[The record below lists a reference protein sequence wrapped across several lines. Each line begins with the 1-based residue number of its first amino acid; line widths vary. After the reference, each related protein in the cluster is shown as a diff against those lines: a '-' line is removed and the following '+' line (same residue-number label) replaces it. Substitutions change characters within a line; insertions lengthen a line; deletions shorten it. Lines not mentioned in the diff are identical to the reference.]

1 MSGKQNVVKMNTN
14 KHVLLHVTDR
24 DEILAKNYY
33 IRLYCRRPH
42 YSGARFCL
50 ELTAINARCRNL
62 LAFSTAGTWPA
73 LVKAAARRMPQ
84 RRLDPAPS
92 LRSVRLYRRD

>member
-62 LAFSTAGTWPA
+62 LQG
-73 LVKAAARRMPQ
+73 
-84 RRLDPAPS
+84 
-92 LRSVRLYRRD
+92 